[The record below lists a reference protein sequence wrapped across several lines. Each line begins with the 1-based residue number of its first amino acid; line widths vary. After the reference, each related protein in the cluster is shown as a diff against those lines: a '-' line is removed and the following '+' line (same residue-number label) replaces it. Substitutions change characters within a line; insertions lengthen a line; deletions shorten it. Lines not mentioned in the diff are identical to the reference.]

1 MRKVAYLYL
10 LLNQQ
15 YNDITYLNLFLYN
28 HLTTDQCIGTCYLFF
43 HFYKN
48 AFTKA
53 HIYSMVNA
61 TKQNFLNK
69 SYKMANIIR
78 FFGPFLDQLK
88 YFFPKFI
95 RSIA

>member
-53 HIYSMVNA
+53 HI
-61 TKQNFLNK
+61 QNVLNK

>member
-53 HIYSMVNA
+53 HI
-61 TKQNFLNK
+61 
-69 SYKMANIIR
+69 
-78 FFGPFLDQLK
+78 
-88 YFFPKFI
+88 
-95 RSIA
+95 